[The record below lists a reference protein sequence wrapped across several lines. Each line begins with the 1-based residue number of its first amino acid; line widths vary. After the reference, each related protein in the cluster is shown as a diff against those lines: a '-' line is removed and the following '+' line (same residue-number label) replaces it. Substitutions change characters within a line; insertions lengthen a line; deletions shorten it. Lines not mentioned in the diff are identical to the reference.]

1 MSRRVS
7 LTGISTDAPA
17 GDARKQYN
25 PRAEILMPSGSIRS
39 PVPPLK
45 SLNLSQA
52 ILDGLAVLFSLFF
65 LAALFG
71 SLPLAVALMVLGVF

>member
-1 MSRRVS
+1 MTRRAS
-7 LTGISTDAPA
+7 LTGISTRTPGRGVTQYYA
-17 GDARKQYN
+17 GN
-25 PRAEILMPSGSIRS
+25 EIPLPSGSIRS

-52 ILDGLAVLFSLFF
+52 ILDGLAVLFGLFF

-71 SLPLAVALMVLGVF
+71 GLPLAVALMVLGVF